1 MKRKIKLTEA
11 TLRRI
16 VERVTKEQLKEDA
29 NKELI
34 KLFAELKKDPENQE
48 LKDKIKELTKTVGL
62 DKSLTTKGAEEINT
76 PTTATTETTA

>member
-34 KLFAELKKDPENQE
+34 KLFVELKKDPENQE

-62 DKSLTTKGAEEINT
+62 SKSLTKKGADEINT
-76 PTTATTETTA
+76 PTTGTTS